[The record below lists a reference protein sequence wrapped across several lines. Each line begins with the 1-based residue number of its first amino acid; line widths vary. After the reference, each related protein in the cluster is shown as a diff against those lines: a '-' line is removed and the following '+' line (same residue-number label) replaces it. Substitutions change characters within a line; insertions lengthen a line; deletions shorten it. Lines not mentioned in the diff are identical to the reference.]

1 MYMCKR
7 LPIFVPFFI
16 CAILMK
22 YKVISPAET
31 DALLM
36 LPSSKSLINRALII
50 SHLCGA
56 DTDCLGAIAGCDD
69 TEVLMKAVADLKAGI
84 FDIGAAGTAMRF
96 LTALLATTEG
106 EHTVTGTARM
116 RQRPI
121 KILVDALRSLG
132 ARVDYAEAEGYPP
145 LHIHGRQLEG
155 GTVELS
161 GSVSSQYISALLL
174 IAPSLNQGL
183 TLRLTGEI
191 VSRPY
196 IDMTLQL
203 MRQWGAEADWTGSDT
218 IVVKPQPYTQPAD
231 ASVERDWSAAAFWLE
246 TVALMAHGNSAGN
259 ALVRLP
265 GLSLKGS
272 LQGDSRVAEYYER
285 LGVATVAD
293 GTGVVCK
300 ACDGVAAAQYAENGD
315 FIDDFTFTPDL
326 AQAVIVTCC
335 LRGIHFHISGLQSL
349 RIKETNRILALQNE
363 LRKLGY
369 VLTEQ
374 GEGTLCWQ
382 GERCEAQVL
391 PVIDTYDD
399 HRMAMAFAPAA
410 AVLGEI
416 VINNP
421 EVVSKSYPTFWDDMR
436 KAGFKVEPI
445 A

>member
-1 MYMCKR
+1 
-7 LPIFVPFFI
+7 
-16 CAILMK
+16 MK
-22 YKVISPAET
+22 YKVISPLKIDT
-31 DALLM
+31 SVL

-56 DTDCLGAIAGCDD
+56 DTSCLGAIAGCDD
-69 TEVLMKAVADLKAGI
+69 TEVLMRAVADLKAGT

-106 EHTVTGTARM
+106 EHTITGTARM

-121 KILVDALRSLG
+121 KILVDALRGLG
-132 ARVDYAEAEGYPP
+132 ASVDYAECEGFPP
-145 LHIHGRQLEG
+145 LVIHGRKLDG

-174 IAPSLNQGL
+174 IAPSLSRGL
-183 TLRLTGEI
+183 TLRLVGEI

-203 MRQWGAEADWTGSDT
+203 MRQWGAVADWTSDDT
-218 IVVKPQPYTQPAD
+218 IVVQAHPYSQPNN

-246 TVALMAHGNSAGN
+246 TVSLMGYAHNCEDAV
-259 ALVRLP
+259 VRLP
-265 GLSLKGS
+265 GLSLAGS
-272 LQGDSRVAEYYER
+272 LQGDSRVAAYYER
-285 LGVATVAD
+285 LGVNTEVY
-293 GTGVVCK
+293 GQGVVCT
-300 ACDGVAAAQYAENGD
+300 VRHTENAH
-315 FIDDFTFTPDL
+315 FIDDFAFTPDL

-335 LRGIHFHISGLQSL
+335 LRGIHFTITGLQSL

-382 GERCEAQVL
+382 GERCEPVAS

-410 AVLGEI
+410 VVLGEI

-436 KAGFKVEPI
+436 KAGFIIEQI